1 METERGEKV
10 TDTQKLK
17 EKIKDSGYKI
27 GFLANKL
34 DLSRAA
40 LSMKINNQSAFNTD
54 EMYKLCDL
62 IQLNDREA
70 RKIFFESYV
79 DEMETNK

>member
-1 METERGEKV
+1 M

-40 LSMKINNQSAFNTD
+40 LSMKINNQSAFNTE

-62 IQLNDREA
+62 IHLDDTEA
-70 RKIFFESYV
+70 RRIFFESIV
-79 DEMETNK
+79 DKMETKRQK